1 MTRLGTKAPRIHIPD
16 CHWYT
21 NASDTPWW
29 ATSLPHFPPQTRA
42 YNAMCSD
49 LIPPLPQARRIGL
62 VDNYCPERL
71 RDEIKKS
78 GTNSD
83 CIARLYL
90 GRRREGRQSRF
101 FSLRNYPLWLDQA
114 EQLGLPVEKYT
125 KIMAQT
131 LAMMHFEAKID
142 ANDVEFV
149 LGSPPLDR
157 EAKLVPSR
165 KIAVLPCNTGT
176 RGTRTIQLSE
186 HSRPSHAQDNG
197 APDLALWLL
206 DFDCCGAITMDEV
219 GMEIAALAFYRN
231 DPYFPRPGSQL
242 WDVFSEHYKCAG
254 REMLAQGPDQDLPV
268 VFVGKLCALQKSPM
282 NRSKAQSVNCDSPS
296 LSALLPC

>member
-206 DFDCCGAITMDEV
+206 DFDCCGAITMMKRV
-219 GMEIAALAFYRN
+219 WRSRLWHSTGTILIFHVPAVNYGMYSASTTSVLE
-231 DPYFPRPGSQL
+231 
-242 WDVFSEHYKCAG
+242 G
-254 REMLAQGPDQDLPV
+254 RCSLKDRTRICRWYSSASCV
-268 VFVGKLCALQKSPM
+268 LCKS
-282 NRSKAQSVNCDSPS
+282 RR
-296 LSALLPC
+296 